1 MKKRSSVFNVVMII
15 SLTFLAKIIGFLRD
29 AFIGY
34 SFGASDETDIYTA
47 AIGFTTIVFLGI
59 GSAIAT
65 NTIPIVV
72 RYRKEGRGKES
83 ISNIS
88 TAIVLLSFIGSVIY
102 FVLAPAIV
110 PFLVPGYSGDKLLTT
125 IQITRWMIPALMFI
139 GIMYFYVGVLQAN
152 EQFVLP
158 ATSSFLFNFLF
169 FIYIGFFIDDFGIVG
184 LAAIT
189 TMGWLLQLIYLLPLI
204 IKERL
209 APFKFHIDFKDP
221 ILRNFLIGIVPIA
234 LVTLTH
240 QFNIIIDNRFASL
253 LGESYVSVLY
263 FGNMIFVAITTVTVN
278 GITAV
283 MFPKFNEKLLEKN
296 HDGFYQSV
304 VNVLRSVALL
314 LVPMSVGMI
323 LVGPHVIKIIF
334 QRGQFDATDVAMTV
348 IAFTGYT
355 SLMLAFG
362 FIDVLNKAFYAL
374 NNRRTPM
381 LIGLIITVMNVI
393 LSYSLSKVMGF
404 KGIPIATALSFYIG
418 ATISFGIF
426 YKMEKGFTLK
436 LMSNTLFKVI
446 AAAILMGVSVHG
458 TNKVAIS
465 ILPSGEI
472 GTLVTIIIDVV
483 VGVGIYVLTLILLK
497 EQLIYHNIGLLKERL
512 LRRNK

>member
-34 SFGASDETDIYTA
+34 SFGAGDETDIYTA

-65 NTIPIVV
+65 NTIPLVV
-72 RYRKEGRGKES
+72 RYRKEGHGKES
-83 ISNIS
+83 ISSIS
-88 TAIVLLSFIGSVIY
+88 TAIILFSLLASVAYFI
-102 FVLAPAIV
+102 FAPAIV

-169 FIYIGFFIDDFGIVG
+169 FVYLAFFIDDFGIVG
-184 LAAIT
+184 LAAVT
-189 TMGWLLQLIYLLPLI
+189 TLGWLLQLIYLLPKI

-209 APFKFHIDFKDP
+209 VPFKWHINFKDP
-221 ILRNFLIGIVPIA
+221 NLRRFFIGIVPIA

-240 QFNIIIDNRFASL
+240 QFNIIIDNRYASL

-283 MFPKFNEKLLEKN
+283 MFPKFNEKLLEKD
-296 HDGFYQSV
+296 HHGFYQSV
-304 VNVLRSVALL
+304 VNVLRSIALL
-314 LVPMSVGMI
+314 LVPMSVGMM

-381 LIGLIITVMNVI
+381 LIGLIITVINIGLSYI
-393 LSYSLSKVMGF
+393 LSSIIGF
-404 KGIPIATALSFYIG
+404 AGIPIATALAFYCGASVSFIL
-418 ATISFGIF
+418 F
-426 YKMEKGFTLK
+426 YKMEKGFTLT
-436 LMSNTLFKVI
+436 LMANTLIKVLV
-446 AAAILMGVSVHG
+446 AAFFMGIGVYGSNLLV
-458 TNKVAIS
+458 TS
-465 ILPSGEI
+465 LLPSSEI
-472 GTLVTIIIDVV
+472 GTLITIVIDVL
-483 VGVGIYVLTLILLK
+483 VGVSIYGLTLILLK
-497 EQLIYHNIGLLKERL
+497 EQLIYHNIGLLKDRL
-512 LRRNK
+512 LRRRS